1 MAKDESTGDES
12 LQPQPTEA
20 DGQSALFGDEP
31 VNIPYVVLAR
41 KYRPEN
47 FGDLIGQEAMVRTL
61 KNAFATNR
69 IAQGYMLTGVR
80 GVGKTTTARIL
91 ARALNYAKD
100 GQVKDSAADRPTV
113 DFDGYGIHCRE
124 IIASRHA
131 DVIEMD
137 AASNTGVDNMREI
150 IESARYK
157 PILARYKV
165 YIIDEVHML
174 SKGAFNALLKTLEEP
189 PAHVK
194 FIFATTEIRK
204 VPVTVLSRCQRFD
217 LRRVDVPVLMKHFEG
232 IVAKEGAQAEPDALA
247 LIARAAEGSV
257 RDGLSL
263 LDQAIAS
270 CGTRAGEV
278 SEAGTGTVTT
288 EAVRAMLGLA
298 DRGRIFD
305 LVELMLG
312 GKPGPAIL
320 ALDALHKDGAEPVQ
334 VLSDLAECIHI
345 ASRVK
350 AAGAEAAGEGLSA
363 EERRRAIALAGQLSM
378 PLLARAWQM
387 LLKGIEEANRASNQL
402 AAAEMVLIR
411 LAYTADLPSPDAVI
425 RALGGGAVAV
435 PARVSGGT
443 GSGAGRGPLNAVDA
457 PAPAMAV
464 GGDGDVA
471 APAAMPRSIAA
482 RAAMPDPRS
491 LPEIADLAGQ
501 MRDIKPKMLI
511 EDMVCLVRFEPGR
524 LEISLPEDAP
534 KGFTGELT
542 EKLAKWTGRRWI
554 VAVSRE
560 AGAKPIGVAKREAE
574 AAEIERLRA
583 NPTLKAVLDAFP
595 DASIRA
601 VRPMK
606 KEGDGQ

>member
-1 MAKDESTGDES
+1 MAKKNSKGGEDADGAQATPEPRPS
-12 LQPQPTEA
+12 EA
-20 DGQSALFGDEP
+20 DGQSALFGSEP
-31 VNIPYVVLAR
+31 GATPYVVLAR

-47 FGDLIGQEAMVRTL
+47 FADLIGQEAMVRTL

-100 GQVKDSAADRPTV
+100 GLPDRPTV
-113 DFDGYGIHCRE
+113 DFDGYGVHCRE

-165 YIIDEVHML
+165 FIIDEVHML

-217 LRRVDVPVLMKHFEG
+217 LRRVDVPVLTKHFEG
-232 IVAKEGAQAEPDALA
+232 IVAKEGAKAEPEALA

-270 CGTRAGEV
+270 CGTRA
-278 SEAGTGTVTT
+278 STTAGSGQVTS

-320 ALDALHKDGAEPVQ
+320 ALEALHKDGAEPVQ

-345 ASRVK
+345 ASRIK
-350 AAGAEAAGEGLSA
+350 AVGADAAGESLSA
-363 EERRRAIALAGQLSM
+363 EEKRRATALAGQLSM

-387 LLKGIEEANRASNQL
+387 LFKGIEETGRAGDQL

-411 LAYTADLPSPDAVI
+411 IAYTADLPSPDAVI
-425 RALGGGAVAV
+425 RALGGG
-435 PARVSGGT
+435 G
-443 GSGAGRGPLNAVDA
+443 GSGAPQRAGGGTQPGRGPLNADVSSPPGLA
-457 PAPAMAV
+457 RAF
-464 GGDGDVA
+464 GGDADGV
-471 APAAMPRSIAA
+471 PAAMPSDVAA
-482 RAAMPDPRS
+482 RAALPDPRS
-491 LPEIADLAGQ
+491 LEEVADLAGA
-501 MRDIKPKMLI
+501 MRDIKLKMQI
-511 EDMVCLVRFEPGR
+511 EDLVGLVRFEPGR

-542 EKLAKWTGRRWI
+542 EKLGKWTGRRWI
-554 VAVSRE
+554 VAVSR
-560 AGAKPIGVAKREAE
+560 AQGATPIGHARRAAE
-574 AAEIERLRA
+574 AAEIERLKSH
-583 NPTLKAVLDAFP
+583 PSLKAVLDAFP

-601 VRPMK
+601 VRQVK
-606 KEGDGQ
+606 QEGGE

>member
-1 MAKDESTGDES
+1 VLAKAHAGQQMAKDNGPKDNATGDRAE
-12 LQPQPTEA
+12 PRPTEA
-20 DGQSALFGDEP
+20 DGQSALFGSEP
-31 VNIPYVVLAR
+31 GAAPYVVLAR

-47 FGDLIGQEAMVRTL
+47 FADLIGQEAMVRTL

-91 ARALNYAKD
+91 ARALNYARD
-100 GQVKDSAADRPTV
+100 GLSDRPTV
-113 DFDGYGIHCRE
+113 EFDGYGIHCRE

-217 LRRVDVPVLMKHFEG
+217 LRRVDVPVLVKHFDG
-232 IVAKEGAQAEPDALA
+232 IVANEGAKAEPDALA
-247 LIARAAEGSV
+247 LIARASEGSV

-263 LDQAIAS
+263 LDQAIAMGS
-270 CGTRAGEV
+270 GN
-278 SEAGTGTVTT
+278 VTAET
-288 EAVRAMLGLA
+288 VRAMIGLA

-320 ALDALHKDGAEPVQ
+320 ALEALHKDGAEPVQ

-350 AAGAEAAGEGLSA
+350 AAGAEAVGEGLSA
-363 EERRRAIALAGQLSM
+363 EERRRAIALADQLSM

-387 LLKGIEEANRASNQL
+387 LLKGIDEASRASDQL

-411 LAYTADLPSPDAVI
+411 IAYTSDLPSPDAII
-425 RALGGGAVAV
+425 RALGSGGGAP
-435 PARVSGGT
+435 PARATS
-443 GSGAGRGPLNAVDA
+443 GSGAGPGRGPLNAASHPPSAMVVGGQTDA
-457 PAPAMAV
+457 PPAPMSQ
-464 GGDGDVA
+464 GF
-471 APAAMPRSIAA
+471 AA
-482 RAAMPDPRS
+482 RAQLPDPRS
-491 LPEIADLAGQ
+491 IDDIAELAGQ
-501 MRDIKPKMLI
+501 MRDIKLKMLI
-511 EDMVCLVRFEPGR
+511 EDMVGLVRFEPGR

-542 EKLAKWTGRRWI
+542 EKLGKWTGRRWI

-560 AGAKPIGVAKREAE
+560 RGAKPVGVARREAE
-574 AAEIERLRA
+574 AAEVERLKA
-583 NPTLKAVLDAFP
+583 NPALKAVLDAFP
-595 DASIRA
+595 DASIKA
-601 VRPMK
+601 VRPIK
-606 KEGDGQ
+606 IESSGE

>member
-501 MRDIKPKMLI
+501 MRDIKLKMLI